1 MPLGGPEVCFYP
13 PVNAARIGE
22 RSELFPVDG
31 LCNTPTGAFTL
42 TAVEAG
48 GVSGFV

>member
-1 MPLGGPEVCFYP
+1 MFLSSCEC
-13 PVNAARIGE
+13 NE
-22 RSELFPVDG
+22 NRSEQQTFSADG
-31 LCNTPTGAFTL
+31 LCNTPTGASNL